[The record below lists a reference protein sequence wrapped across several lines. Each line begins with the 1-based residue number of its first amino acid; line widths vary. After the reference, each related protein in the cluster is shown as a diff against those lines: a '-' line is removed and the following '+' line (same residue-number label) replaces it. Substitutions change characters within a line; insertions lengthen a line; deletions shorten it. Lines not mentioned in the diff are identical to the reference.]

1 MCEEVEVT
9 VKWQGNEYS
18 ISMLQEQTVA
28 DMKRRLAGV
37 KGVGGEISWHFVQM
51 SKQARL
57 LANGVHRMDCGEIT
71 CRCSDASMKYLL
83 QVYLNKSSEFNC

>member
-18 ISMLQEQTVA
+18 ISMSQEQTVA

-37 KGVGGEISWHFVQM
+37 KSFGGGISWHFVQM
-51 SKQARL
+51 SK
-57 LANGVHRMDCGEIT
+57 
-71 CRCSDASMKYLL
+71 
-83 QVYLNKSSEFNC
+83 